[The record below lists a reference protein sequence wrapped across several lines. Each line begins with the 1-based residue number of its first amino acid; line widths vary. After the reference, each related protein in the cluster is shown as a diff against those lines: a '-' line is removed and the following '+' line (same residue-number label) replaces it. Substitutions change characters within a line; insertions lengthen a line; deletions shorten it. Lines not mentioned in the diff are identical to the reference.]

1 MRYTAFLLLGL
12 VLIVVQGEAWLVL
25 GSLAAKGYRPSLL
38 VPLLV
43 FLGVSETN
51 LGLAAGTA
59 FLLGYVLDVLGG
71 APIGLY
77 TFASVATVAL
87 SRLAGFRVVTQGGVA
102 RALLAGAF
110 AILSSVIVLVLLAI
124 FGKSPWVPRAMA
136 RLILP
141 EALATTLVAPLVFRA
156 AARVQTWASG
166 FLDPARSN
174 EQRRLESRLAS
185 REPLEAASTGRGG
198 QP

>member
-1 MRYTAFLLLGL
+1 MRYTAFLVLGL
-12 VLIVVQGEAWLVL
+12 ILILLQGEAWLLL
-25 GSLAAKGYRPSLL
+25 GPIAAHGYRPSLL

-43 FLGVSETN
+43 FLGVSEGN
-51 LGLAAGTA
+51 LALGAAIA
-59 FLLGYVLDVLGG
+59 FLLGYTLDVLGG

-87 SRLAGFRVVTQGGVA
+87 SRLAGFRVVTQGGFA

-110 AILSSVIVLVLLAI
+110 AVLSSVIVLVLLAI

-136 RLILP
+136 RQILP
-141 EALATTLVAPLVFRA
+141 QALATVVVAPLVFRA
-156 AARVQTWASG
+156 AGRVQLWASG
-166 FLDPARSN
+166 FLDPARGN
-174 EQRRLESRLAS
+174 EQRRLDSRLAS
-185 REPLEAASTGRGG
+185 SRPDREPLEGR